1 MTRGHTDRNAQR
13 PSEKYAKNPRV
24 RRISMNARLGSTPT
38 KKPGGHPGLLARA
51 PLSGGLVQQRSF
63 VPKNFLKIYDM
74 QGPVFEHSDAL
85 QIVARPFEGLG

>member
-1 MTRGHTDRNAQR
+1 MTHGRKR
-13 PSEKYAKNPRV
+13 SEAVAKVHKESSRSGNLN
-24 RRISMNARLGSTPT
+24 NARFGPTPT

-51 PLSGGLVQQRSF
+51 PPSGGLVQQRSF

-85 QIVARPFEGLG
+85 QVVARPFEGLG